1 VITCHGRSLAWASDS
16 PTEMTTPVVEIKRAD
31 GFDWSDAAIG
41 AGGATGLL
49 AISLPG
55 AMTLRRRRT
64 SPRSSTAVS

>member
-16 PTEMTTPVVEIKRAD
+16 PTEMTTPVVGINRAD

-49 AISLPG
+49 AISLAG
-55 AMTLRRRRT
+55 AMTLRRRT